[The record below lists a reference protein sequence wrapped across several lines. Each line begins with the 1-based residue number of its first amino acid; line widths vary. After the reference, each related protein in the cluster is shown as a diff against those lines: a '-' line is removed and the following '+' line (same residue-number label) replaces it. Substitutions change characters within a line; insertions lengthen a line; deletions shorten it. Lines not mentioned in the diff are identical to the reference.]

1 MTPAEIVE
9 RLFSQKYPS
18 GCEPKVLVVG
28 DAILDQ
34 YIFGRSERLCPEA
47 PVPVFIEETRD
58 VRAGGAAN
66 VHAQIETLNV
76 LAALHAVPL
85 SERTIKARYMI
96 GQHML
101 LRVDVDAR
109 GFGSC
114 PDRGEYEELALMLQ
128 QEPDVVVISDY
139 NKGWVTA
146 QTIQMCLANGAR
158 VLVDPKGSWGKYKG
172 AYLLTPNRKETI
184 GNGGHCDPEFDN
196 ILFKLGADG
205 MQLATQEALTHIPA
219 SAHRVY
225 DVTGAGDTVIATVAA
240 ALAVGADLLGA
251 CQLAALAAG
260 YVVGEVGTAVCPL
273 EKLKELAK

>member
-1 MTPAEIVE
+1 MTPAQIVK
-9 RLFSQKYPS
+9 RLCSDAPE

-66 VHAQIETLNV
+66 VHAQIEALNV
-76 LAALHAVPL
+76 ATALHAIPL
-85 SERTIKARYMI
+85 SARTLKARYMI

-172 AYLLTPNRKETI
+172 AYLLTPNRDEASRNFANE
-184 GNGGHCDPEFDN
+184 NGFDN
-196 ILFKLGADG
+196 VLYKMGADG
-205 MQLATQEALTHIPA
+205 MTLVERNRATGIPA
-219 SAHRVY
+219 SAHHVY

-240 ALAVGADLLGA
+240 ALAVGADLVGA

-273 EKLKELAK
+273 EKLRELAK